1 MPILTAI
8 KKTLT
13 DLLRT
18 LRDEVRDDTRPAFTR
33 VTSDESKPMVIYTAE
48 PRREGWVV
56 ARRGTWV
63 FGPWAGDAGRERAL
77 QMAQRLNQNQA
88 IRLAHNSREVA

>member
-1 MPILTAI
+1 MQRFLTNL
-8 KKTLT
+8 KTTLK

-18 LRDEVRDDTRPAFTR
+18 LRDEARDETRPAFGQTPAL
-33 VTSDESKPMVIYTAE
+33 KPLVIYTAE
-48 PRREGWVV
+48 PRHEGWVV

-77 QMAQRLNQNQA
+77 QIAQRLNANQA
-88 IRLAHNSREVA
+88 IRIAHNSREVA

>member
-1 MPILTAI
+1 MQLLTAI
-8 KKTLT
+8 KNTLA

-18 LRDEVRDDTRPAFTR
+18 LRDEVRDDTRPAFER
-33 VTSDESKPMVIYTAE
+33 VRNESKPLVIYTAE
-48 PRREGWVV
+48 PRHEGWVV
-56 ARRGTWV
+56 ARRGTWI
-63 FGPWAGDAGRERAL
+63 FGPWPGDSGRERAL